1 MKSEQIRQYSVK
13 SPMDREYHQVTERV
27 FCPEELDNVDFQQ
40 ALALA
45 AIASVSR
52 SPGWVSDEAEAIQNK
67 FLAASM
73 PHAYVLDPKKETP
86 LEEESPYMVKRY
98 RNKRDAWIQIL
109 TLNTLNMTLAEHE
122 SDITTSRVLALVGDG
137 CSPPAGVI
145 ERAPGRSLRE
155 WYGMD
160 RSYRRYEALMTHL
173 DYIQQEVDEVIG
185 RFASRVLINDIR
197 REYNEGTN
205 VFSVDTV
212 TKDEEYRELI
222 TIIDQPFTGLT
233 SGLCMAALCEVARK
247 RRGLRGMLDMAS
259 ELV

>member
-1 MKSEQIRQYSVK
+1 
-13 SPMDREYHQVTERV
+13 MDREYHQVTEKV
-27 FCPEELDNVDFQQ
+27 LYPEELDNADFQQ

-52 SPGWVSDEAEAIQNK
+52 NPGWVSDEAEAIQNK

-98 RNKRDAWIQIL
+98 RTKRDAWIQIL
-109 TLNTLNMTLAEHE
+109 TLNMLNMTLAEHE

-137 CSPPAGVI
+137 CSPPAGVV

-173 DYIQQEVDEVIG
+173 DYIQQEIDRVIG

-222 TIIDQPFTGLT
+222 TIIDQPFTGFT
-233 SGLCMAALCEVARK
+233 SGPCMAALCEVARK

>member
-1 MKSEQIRQYSVK
+1 M
-13 SPMDREYHQVTERV
+13 ERV
-27 FCPEELDNVDFQQ
+27 LYPEELDNADFQQ
-40 ALALA
+40 ALVLV

-52 SPGWVSDEAEAIQNK
+52 NPGWVSDEAEAIQNK

-86 LEEESPYMVKRY
+86 LEKKSPYIIKRY
-98 RNKRDAWIQIL
+98 RTEEEALIQAA
-109 TLNTLNMTLAEHE
+109 TLNTLGAVFAEHE
-122 SDITTSRVLALVGDG
+122 SDITTSRVLALVDDG
-137 CSPPAGVI
+137 YSPPAGVI

-173 DYIQQEVDEVIG
+173 DDIQQEVDEMIG
-185 RFASRVLINDIR
+185 RFASRVLINDTR

-212 TKDEEYRELI
+212 TKDEEYREVI
-222 TIIDQPFTGLT
+222 TIFDQPFTGFT
-233 SGLCMAALCEVARK
+233 SGLCIAALSKIAWEY
-247 RRGLRGMLDMAS
+247 RGLRGMLDMAA
-259 ELV
+259 ELL

>member
-1 MKSEQIRQYSVK
+1 MKSEQIRQYPVK

-27 FCPEELDNVDFQQ
+27 LYPEELDNADFQQ

-67 FLAASM
+67 FLAARM
-73 PHAYVLDPKKETP
+73 PHAYVLDPKKESP
-86 LEEESPYMVKRY
+86 LTKKSPYMIKRY
-98 RNKRDAWIQIL
+98 RTKKEALLQIA
-109 TLNTLNMTLAEHE
+109 TLNTLDEIFVEHE

-137 CSPPAGVI
+137 YSPPAGVI
-145 ERAPGRSLRE
+145 QRASGKSLRE
-155 WYGMD
+155 RYGMD

-173 DYIQQEVDEVIG
+173 GYIQQEVDETIG

-197 REYNEGTN
+197 REHNEGAN

-212 TKDEEYRELI
+212 TKDGECYEKI
-222 TIIDQPFTGLT
+222 TIFDQPFGEFT
-233 SGLCMAALCEVARK
+233 SGLCMAALSNLARR

-259 ELV
+259 ALV

>member
-1 MKSEQIRQYSVK
+1 MKSEQIRQYPVK

-45 AIASVSR
+45 ALASVSR

-67 FLAASM
+67 FLAANI
-73 PHAYVLDPKKETP
+73 PHAYVLDPKKESP
-86 LEEESPYMVKRY
+86 LEKKSPYMVKRY
-98 RNKRDAWIQIL
+98 RTKKEALIQAA
-109 TLNTLNMTLAEHE
+109 TLNTLGTIFAEHE

-137 CSPPAGVI
+137 YSPPAGVI
-145 ERAPGRSLRE
+145 ERAPGRSLQE
-155 WYGMD
+155 WYGTD

-173 DYIQQEVDEVIG
+173 DYIQQEVDRVIG

-205 VFSVDTV
+205 VFSVDKV
-212 TKDEEYRELI
+212 TKDGGCYEEI
-222 TIIDQPFTGLT
+222 TIIDQPFTEFT
-233 SGLCMAALCEVARK
+233 SGLCMAALSKIAWEH
-247 RRGLRGMLDMAS
+247 RGLRGMLDMAS

>member
-1 MKSEQIRQYSVK
+1 MRSEQIRQYSVK
-13 SPMDREYHQVTERV
+13 SPMDREHHQVTERV
-27 FCPEELDNVDFQQ
+27 LYPEELDNADFQQ

-52 SPGWVSDEAEAIQNK
+52 NPGWVSDEAAVSQNK
-67 FLAASM
+67 FLAANI
-73 PHAYVLDPKKETP
+73 PHSYVLDPKKESP
-86 LEEESPYMVKRY
+86 LEKKSPYMVKRY
-98 RNKRDAWIQIL
+98 RTKREAGIQA
-109 TLNTLNMTLAEHE
+109 TTLNMLNMTFAEHE

-173 DYIQQEVDEVIG
+173 GYIQQEADETIG

-212 TKDEEYRELI
+212 TKDGGCRELI
-222 TIIDQPFTGLT
+222 TIFDQPFTAFT
-233 SGLCMAALCEVARK
+233 SRLCMAALCEVARK